1 VFVEQFPLDVVSL
14 VCLTAQYQHDQ
25 YERAMHHVCL
35 HGGDYD
41 VPGIVTIKAG
51 RVKLPFRHLNLS
63 TGGGRLPFG
72 AKRYGWFVRSY
83 AGTGDGTLR
92 VAYDVL
98 GAELEGV
105 FDFDYRTAFPNDPA
119 GIYRGRIL
127 PIDAA
132 GNPVASSECYPPFR
146 FWIDPDGTA
155 KNIPLEIAQTGSFEW
170 SHEADP
176 YSLNLPPTYHAVVR
190 PKRPMLAHPLP
201 ANVTPFPP
209 LPSGTPKAQLSR
221 INLGPA
227 MDQGNRWYPCI
238 TDRGIQVTE
247 NTQGYY
253 FSQGPN
259 DFLSPFPIL
268 PLVDGPRNVATYGYT
283 TDVWQGRDRKFYHA
297 TPYSRR
303 VVDSRGQVR
312 TLFGLYSQYPAYW
325 EDLAAAATKG
335 VLHPSLAIRGQW
347 PNTTRPRAQQFPLR
361 SWFEFFLPSTV
372 VQGTGTP
379 VQDATMVVAE
389 SPHPE
394 AVNPTSVVGDDHGWI
409 LEVVY
414 DGTDHTKEPTVYER
428 FAVDRPFGGKLHTD
442 GLLYVAERGKHRVL
456 AIDPTTWQLMRVVL
470 DGGAAAA
477 ALGSINAAD
486 DTFRLLPGKTPADAR
501 AAKCVDPTGLDIAGD
516 WLYVGSRPMGG
527 VFRVNLR
534 DGTWQWA
541 RDVSVTDIQSHF
553 VNVRVMADHTLFTCT
568 FDNQY
573 LGRPRAA
580 VLSPDATQTHS
591 QAWDWTYF
599 GYDQVQGVGSTGT
612 LVDIYPMSMSVTKDA
627 IAVGGSQESLAVF
640 VKRDPSE
647 VIPPAAVMK
656 AGHHEYNGAALYL
669 LYGRMGMGP
678 EVPPAGLTPN
688 SDAWLTANGVVPGAQ
703 PAPPPVQPPP
713 VTPPP
718 VTPPPVTPPGA
729 LMSFKSVALRVT
741 TTDGSDL
748 APTVKPTDPLSPQPA
763 TGQRWEIEFHGSG
776 GSGPGTLGPY
786 YVNGDKWR
794 AICDQAGGFTHLAGV
809 DVPFLFNVMNSGGRP
824 GVSAAAP
831 IVRFQPID
839 ALPLQT
845 SVAGRNPA
853 WTSIE
858 TYHHGY
864 TYGSTPD
871 FNSGGKATGGT
882 YEPFT
887 ERKYLAMLADAKT
900 RYPQADW
907 SKKGI
912 TFGNSMGAWACFN
925 FSLRHPELIGGF
937 FACNPRVRHQ
947 VSPDYNFGFGALN
960 PTAKTVSG
968 QTFAQDRDHVAYV
981 ANPANKT
988 PFMCWTIAVND
999 GFSPFQDH
1007 IDMITACRQIKR
1019 PFAVIIHDGIHDS
1032 VATTLMNARLRT
1044 TYTPDLFYG
1053 GGIPAFSNSSRDFN
1067 LIDAIGWTDLDMSI
1081 PTQPKGKGRTG
1092 GINEGFKWRNVVESA
1107 AKFECEIAN
1116 ALGDTTVDVVPYS
1129 DVFTTQTAP
1138 QHVTIPA
1145 GQWVKVTFDASV
1157 VVPPPVVI
1165 PPASIDSFTAS
1176 KLAITRGDTVTLSWA
1191 TRDTVFV
1198 LLSDRP
1204 NLQLPPNGS
1213 ADVTPQID
1221 TTYTLLAD
1229 DRAANV
1235 SAAATLTITV
1245 AEPATDPQLAARVS
1259 KLEAFLTATFKAF

>member
-1 VFVEQFPLDVVSL
+1 LGVTVSIEHFPLDVVSL

-72 AKRYGWFVRSY
+72 AKRYGWFAR
-83 AGTGDGTLR
+83 AHTGTGDGTLR
-92 VAYDVL
+92 ATYDVL

-132 GNPVASSECYPPFR
+132 GNPVASSECYPPFL

-155 KNIPLEIAQTGSFEW
+155 KNVPLEIAQTGSFEW

-176 YSLNLPPTYHAVVR
+176 YSLNLPPTYHAAVR

-303 VVDSRGQVR
+303 VVDSRGEVR

-335 VLHPSLAIRGQW
+335 VLHSSLAIRGQW

-361 SWFEFFLPSTV
+361 SWFEFFLPTTV

-428 FAVDRPFGGKLHTD
+428 FAVNRPFGGKLHTD

-456 AIDPTTWQLMRVVL
+456 AIDPTTWQLVRVVI

-486 DTFRLLPGKTPADAR
+486 DTFRLLPGKTTADAR
-501 AAKCVDPTGLDIAGD
+501 AVKCVDPTGLDIAGD

-573 LGRPRAA
+573 FGHPRAWLPVA
-580 VLSPDATQTHS
+580 DATQTHS
-591 QAWDWTYF
+591 QAWDWAYF
-599 GYDQVQGVGSTGT
+599 GYDQAQGVGSTGT

-627 IAVGGSQESLAVF
+627 IAVAGSQESIAVF
-640 VKRDPSE
+640 VKRDPAE
-647 VIPPAAVMK
+647 TIPDATKMR
-656 AGHHEYNGAALYL
+656 AGHREYNGAAHYL
-669 LYGRMGMGP
+669 RYGRFGMGA
-678 EVPPAGLTPN
+678 EAVPAGLTIN
-688 SDAWLTANGVVPGAQ
+688 SDYWLTSNGITPGV
-703 PAPPPVQPPP
+703 APPVPQGPP
-713 VTPPP
+713 
-718 VTPPPVTPPGA
+718 
-729 LMSFKSVALRVT
+729 MFKSVTKT
-741 TTDGSDL
+741 TGSV
-748 APTVKPTDPLSPQPA
+748 AVPQP
-763 TGQRWEIEFHGSG
+763 TLGQPLVVYLHGSG
-776 GSGPGTLGPY
+776 GGWDTYPTSSTYGQSLFR
-786 YVNGDKWR
+786 GDR
-794 AICDQAGGFTHLAGV
+794 YSAVCGV
-809 DVPFLFNVMNSGGRP
+809 DLGAADNSDFEFHVENYGSIPTGTKLLPVDRVMMSTGKFAETNHAGYKSG
-824 GVSAAAP
+824 AAP
-831 IVRFQPID
+831 KRFTAWSEARYD
-839 ALPLQT
+839 AMMEWAKVTLT
-845 SVAGRNPA
+845 NV
-853 WTSIE
+853 
-858 TYHHGY
+858 
-864 TYGSTPD
+864 D
-871 FNSGGKATGGT
+871 FTRMSAT
-882 YEPFT
+882 
-887 ERKYLAMLADAKT
+887 
-900 RYPQADW
+900 
-907 SKKGI
+907 
-912 TFGNSMGAWACFN
+912 GNSMGGWGCAGWAI
-925 FSLRHPELIGGF
+925 RRPQY
-937 FACNPRVRHQ
+937 FASVICNQPRIRNRPPQ
-947 VSPDYNFGFGALN
+947 GTILDWESGVSEYVQAAQTMDDGVTLF
-960 PTAKTVSG
+960 TAHYD
-968 QTFAQDRDHVAYV
+968 AVAYV
-981 ANPANKT
+981 ADLNNKL
-988 PFMCWTIAVND
+988 PFYAEVVSVSDHFT
-999 GFSPFQDH
+999 PFQDH
-1007 IDMITACRQIKR
+1007 KDLLAAYRARVRNPNASNVQRTGFAFGWCPGDHVAGPGSAVSNALLSVGPYFGGTYD
-1019 PFAVIIHDGIHDS
+1019 PFAFWLGAGYPVFDRSSLDS
-1032 VATTLMNARLRT
+1032 DPSDLVA
-1044 TYTPDLFYG
+1044 
-1053 GGIPAFSNSSRDFN
+1053 
-1067 LIDAIGWTDLDMSI
+1067 W
-1081 PTQPKGKGRTG
+1081 PTGY
-1092 GINEGFKWRNVVESA
+1092 INRGFKWRNVVETATGWS
-1107 AKFECEIAN
+1107 CEVSN
-1116 ALGDTTVDVVPYS
+1116 TLGACDVDVYPHSEVYAAQVS
-1129 DVFTTQTAP
+1129 AP
-1138 QHVTIPA
+1138 VRVSIPA
-1145 GQWVKVTFDASV
+1145 GQSV
-1157 VVPPPVVI
+1157 SVSFAAVATSPTPPP
-1165 PPASIDSFTAS
+1165 PAP
-1176 KLAITRGDTVTLSWA
+1176 TLDQ
-1191 TRDTVFV
+1191 RV
-1198 LLSDRP
+1198 
-1204 NLQLPPNGS
+1204 
-1213 ADVTPQID
+1213 
-1221 TTYTLLAD
+1221 
-1229 DRAANV
+1229 AA
-1235 SAAATLTITV
+1235 
-1245 AEPATDPQLAARVS
+1245 
-1259 KLEAFLTATFKAF
+1259 LEAEARAHGWNV

>member
-1 VFVEQFPLDVVSL
+1 VTVVVEHFPLDVVSL

-72 AKRYGWFVRSY
+72 AKRYGWFARSY

-92 VAYDVL
+92 ATYDVL

-127 PIDAA
+127 PIDAS

-155 KNIPLEIAQTGSFEW
+155 KNVPLEIAQTGSFEW

-259 DFLSPFPIL
+259 DFLSPYPIL

-303 VVDSRGQVR
+303 VVDSRGEVR

-335 VLHPSLAIRGQW
+335 VLHPSLAIRGIW

-361 SWFEFFLPSTV
+361 SWFEFFLPTTV

-389 SPHPE
+389 SPHP
-394 AVNPTSVVGDDHGWI
+394 VGINPTSVVGDDHGWI

-428 FAVDRPFGGKLHTD
+428 FAVNRPFGGKLHTD

-456 AIDPTTWQLMRVVL
+456 AIDPTTWQLVRVVI

-486 DTFRLLPGKTPADAR
+486 DTFRLLPGKTTADAR
-501 AAKCVDPTGLDIAGD
+501 AVKCVDPTGLDIAGD

-573 LGRPRAA
+573 LGHPRAA

-591 QAWDWTYF
+591 QAWDWAYF

-647 VIPPAAVMK
+647 VIPPAAAMK
-656 AGHHEYNGAALYL
+656 AGHHEYNGAGLYL
-669 LYGRMGMGP
+669 LYGRMGMGQ

-703 PAPPPVQPPP
+703 ATPPVQPPP

-718 VTPPPVTPPGA
+718 ITGSS
-729 LMSFKSVALRVT
+729 MFKSVTKVQTGTYPPL
-741 TTDGSDL
+741 
-748 APTVKPTDPLSPQPA
+748 PTQ
-763 TGQRWEIEFHGSG
+763 GQRAVWRMHGSG
-776 GSGPGTLGPY
+776 GGWDTTRTDPTLPQQDY
-786 YVNGDKWR
+786 YNGDQWDGVTDTF
-794 AICDQAGGFTHLAGV
+794 APDQHYDLHAY
-809 DVPFLFNVMNSGGRP
+809 SGG
-824 GVSAAAP
+824 A
-831 IVRFQPID
+831 
-839 ALPLQT
+839 
-845 SVAGRNPA
+845 
-853 WTSIE
+853 
-858 TYHHGY
+858 
-864 TYGSTPD
+864 YGSTLTPPNPVPYTVFAPVD
-871 FNSGGKATGGT
+871 RSVLGQGRNSETLHLGYTRGT
-882 YEPFT
+882 SKVFSDYTMRAYTAWRAWAPT
-887 ERKYLAMLADAKT
+887 Q
-900 RYPQADW
+900 YPQADF
-907 SKKGI
+907 SKGVVI
-912 TFGNSMGAWACFN
+912 HDTNSMGAWASLIAMRQPDIVAVYATQPRWKATSVADWEANVASGAVPAGLLCDDGVAFAARYDSIAYVSDRNNRLPPLFWTVATSDN
-925 FSLRHPELIGGF
+925 FTPIADHKAAVAAIQARNRDPQTTN
-937 FACNPRVRHQ
+937 AQRVQFSFKWVPGVHGA
-947 VSPDYNFGFGALN
+947 SGTAIPGSNTTPGPDY
-960 PTAKTVSG
+960 P
-968 QTFAQDRDHVAYV
+968 D
-981 ANPANKT
+981 
-988 PFMCWTIAVND
+988 W
-999 GFSPFQDH
+999 
-1007 IDMITACRQIKR
+1007 
-1019 PFAVIIHDGIHDS
+1019 
-1032 VATTLMNARLRT
+1032 RLFE
-1044 TYTPDLFYG
+1044 L
-1053 GGIPAFSNSSRDFN
+1053 
-1067 LIDAIGWTDLDMSI
+1067 
-1081 PTQPKGKGRTG
+1081 GKGYPVFDRCSLDDDINAATG
-1092 GINEGFKWRNVVESA
+1092 WINRGLLFGNVVESA
-1107 AKFECEIAN
+1107 SGFACDVWCTRGAC
-1116 ALGDTTVDVVPYS
+1116 DVDVSVHS
-1129 DVFTTQTAP
+1129 DVFTGKGDAQRIS
-1138 QHVTIPA
+1138 IPA
-1145 GQWVKVTFDASV
+1145 GQRVTVSFPATLQA
-1157 VVPPPVVI
+1157 PPPDPVI
-1165 PPASIDSFTAS
+1165 SNV
-1176 KLAITRGDTVTLSWA
+1176 TVTPSAEALGGPVKINA
-1191 TRDTVFV
+1191 TLANATALTLNGQPVT
-1198 LLSDRP
+1198 
-1204 NLQLPPNGS
+1204 LP
-1213 ADVTPQID
+1213 ATVTP
-1221 TTYTLLAD
+1221 T
-1229 DRAANV
+1229 
-1235 SAAATLTITV
+1235 SAADTFTLIAMGAPGTTSAQVIIGRPGWS
-1245 AEPATDPQLAARVS
+1245 A
-1259 KLEAFLTATFKAF
+1259 